1 MPLEAHKSTNN
12 KSGTSD
18 GGGAGNM
25 LREGSG
31 LRQLVGE
38 MMKLTDSLPPD
49 YDTDVL
55 DLPRIVVIGSQ
66 SCGKSSVI
74 ESLVGQEFIPRGKN

>member
-1 MPLEAHKSTNN
+1 
-12 KSGTSD
+12 
-18 GGGAGNM
+18 M

-38 MMKLTDSLPPD
+38 MMELTDSLPPD
-49 YDTDVL
+49 YNTDVL
-55 DLPRIVVIGSQ
+55 DLPRIVVIGSR